1 MVGLEVFNLTLN
13 KSTFEKPSIPVIN
26 PHDESIVGFTFNTGG
41 TEVEENV
48 KLAKNHLDRWANVS
62 APERGNVLRNFLRQL
77 ENNKDILVELVCI
90 ETGKSKTDSVSEFE
104 AMVEMGF
111 LMASHGRRLYGKTT
125 YGKSTKKRISVWLE
139 PVGVCALIVAAN
151 TPLPNYAWKVFPAL
165 IAGNSVILK
174 PSEFTPFSST
184 LFTQIAHSSG
194 IPISAF
200 QLIHGDGIKTGN
212 SLVKSKIDLIS
223 FTGSKQTGIRVA
235 MAAAENLTKVSLELG
250 GKNAFIISDD
260 ANLELASDSA
270 ILSAFSNA
278 GQRCAGASRVIV
290 TDKVFDKF
298 TNMFYEKVKQ
308 LRCGNESSISI
319 GPVISR
325 NSFERI
331 NEIVSGALSRGAR
344 IAAQGINPNKSGFY
358 INPIVFEN
366 VSKDDVVAREEIFG
380 PVCCIFRVKNL
391 EDAILL
397 ANDSEYGLTAALW
410 TDDYS
415 SVQKVIGALQVGML
429 TINGPTYGA
438 EPNMPFGGVKN
449 SGNGWRENGEN
460 VIDIYT
466 EIKTVA
472 ENQLYL

>member
-1 MVGLEVFNLTLN
+1 MVEFAVLNLTLK
-13 KSTFEKPSIPVIN
+13 KSTFGTPTIPVIS
-26 PHDESIVGFTFNTGG
+26 PHDESIIGFTFNTGR

-48 KLAKNHLDRWANVS
+48 KLAKGDSVKWASVS

-77 ENNKDILVELVCI
+77 ENNKDDLVELVCI
-90 ETGKSKTDSVSEFE
+90 ETGKSKTDSISEFE
-104 AMVEMGF
+104 AMIEMGF
-111 LMASHGRRLYGKTT
+111 LMASHGRRLYGNTT
-125 YGKSTKKRISVWLE
+125 YSKSTKKRISIWLE
-139 PVGVCALIVAAN
+139 PIGVCALIVAAN

-184 LFTQIAHSSG
+184 LFTQIAHNSG

-200 QLIHGDGIKTGN
+200 QLMHGNGIETGDA
-212 SLVKSKIDLIS
+212 LVNSKIDLIS

-278 GQRCAGASRVIV
+278 GQRCAAASRVIV

-308 LRCGNESSISI
+308 LQCGNESSRSI

-331 NEIVSGALSRGAR
+331 NKIVSEALSRGAR
-344 IAAQGINPNKSGFY
+344 ISAQGINSNKNGFY
-358 INPIVFEN
+358 IKPTVFEN
-366 VSKDDVVAREEIFG
+366 VSKDDAVATEEIFG
-380 PVCCIFRVKNL
+380 PVCCIFRVKTL

-397 ANDSEYGLTAALW
+397 ANDSEYGLTAAVW
-410 TDDYS
+410 TNDHS
-415 SVQKVIGALQVGML
+415 SAQKVIGALQVGML

-472 ENQLYL
+472 ENQL

>member
-1 MVGLEVFNLTLN
+1 MVEFAVLNLTLK
-13 KSTFEKPSIPVIN
+13 KSTFGTPTIPVIS
-26 PHDESIVGFTFNTGG
+26 PHDESIIGFTFNTSRK
-41 TEVEENV
+41 EVEENV
-48 KLAKNHLDRWANVS
+48 KLAKGVSVKWASVS
-62 APERGNVLRNFLRQL
+62 APERGNILRNFLRQL
-77 ENNKDILVELVCI
+77 ENNKDDLVELVCI

-104 AMVEMGF
+104 AMIEMGF
-111 LMASHGRRLYGKTT
+111 LMASQGRRLYGKTT
-125 YGKSTKKRISVWLE
+125 YSKSTKKRISIWLE
-139 PVGVCALIVAAN
+139 PIVVCALIVASN
-151 TPLPNYAWKVFPAL
+151 SPLPNYAWKVFPAL

-194 IPISAF
+194 IPIAAF
-200 QLIHGDGIKTGN
+200 QLIHGNGIETGN
-212 SLVKSKIDLIS
+212 ALVKSKIDLIS
-223 FTGSKQTGIRVA
+223 FTGSQQTGIRVA

-250 GKNAFIISDD
+250 GKNAFIVSDD

-278 GQRCAGASRVIV
+278 GQRCAAASRVIV

-298 TNMFYEKVKQ
+298 TNLFYEKVKQ
-308 LRCGNESSISI
+308 LQCGNESSRSI
-319 GPVISR
+319 GPVISK

-331 NEIVSGALSRGAR
+331 NKIVTEALSRGAR
-344 IAAQGINPNKSGFY
+344 ISAQGINSNKNGFY
-358 INPIVFEN
+358 IKPTVFEN
-366 VSKDDVVAREEIFG
+366 VSKDDAVATEEIFG
-380 PVCCIFRVKNL
+380 PVCCIFRVKTL

-397 ANDSEYGLTAALW
+397 ANDSEYGLTAAVW
-410 TDDYS
+410 TDNHS
-415 SVQKVIGALQVGML
+415 SAQKVIGALQVGML

-472 ENQLYL
+472 ENQL